1 MYYTS
6 VPLVE
11 SCTKEELYVM
21 LEELGENT
29 AALRKKN
36 DATFKELEKLY
47 YKRLDTKL
55 EEMRTQSASAA

>member
-1 MYYTS
+1 MYYIS

-29 AALRKKN
+29 AALRKK

-47 YKRLDTKL
+47 YKRFDTKL
-55 EEMRTQSASAA
+55 KGMHTQSASAA